1 MRFGAKSAHVPELNV
16 DQYEGRLSTST
27 TPSAPRFPMGIELI
41 PWFYSLLKKRPK
53 GDEDRRSIEYRP
65 PEFPPTSIVPAA
77 PISIQVRRPTILD
90 LPDTNYQTHE
100 NYSDEHPER
109 VRVFASRGRGR
120 DTRVRNRSSAPDDA
134 FHANDQSQRE
144 YRRNVVRSH
153 GQSPVNWTSPSLESY
168 LCIEDPTGDPTFED
182 TSWPFELSSP
192 TNATPVTAGVRG
204 LRGEGGEIRA
214 VTPPLIRSEL
224 TLGLCLTTTSL
235 PSDPRVL
242 KLRTLGHKL
251 QLLFPEDAPHVSSVL
266 SNGPVDQ
273 GGLVG
278 HGGSR
283 PQSEDTLIH
292 VFIDQ

>member
-1 MRFGAKSAHVPELNV
+1 
-16 DQYEGRLSTST
+16 
-27 TPSAPRFPMGIELI
+27 MGIELI

-53 GDEDRRSIEYRP
+53 GDEDRRSTEYRP
-65 PEFPPTSIVPAA
+65 AEFPPTSIVPAA

-100 NYSDEHPER
+100 NYSDERPER
-109 VRVFASRGRGR
+109 VRVFASRGRSR

-144 YRRNVVRSH
+144 YRRNVVRAH
-153 GQSPVNWTSPSLESY
+153 GQSPVNWTSLSLESY
-168 LCIEDPTGDPTFED
+168 PCIGDPTGDPTFED

-192 TNATPVTAGVRG
+192 TNATLVTAGVRG
-204 LRGEGGEIRA
+204 LRGEGGAISV
-214 VTPPLIRSEL
+214 VTPPLVRNEL
-224 TLGLCLTTTSL
+224 TLGLRLTTTSL

-251 QLLFPEDAPHVSSVL
+251 RLLFPEDAPHVSSVL

-278 HGGSR
+278 HGGSQ
-283 PQSEDTLIH
+283 PQPEDTLIH